1 MKILSFDV
9 GIKNLAYCILSVE
22 DNDFKILEWDV
33 LNIIDNKKKVKE
45 FSLKEIG
52 SLLINKLDDNINLIN
67 INKVIIENQPC
78 MKKSNNEKYTND
90 VI

>member
-45 FSLKEIG
+45 FSLK
-52 SLLINKLDDNINLIN
+52 K
-67 INKVIIENQPC
+67 
-78 MKKSNNEKYTND
+78 
-90 VI
+90 